1 MKLTKWV
8 VERLQA
14 PARGYAIQWDG
25 ELKGFGVRGRVG
37 SRPSAYSRLRA
48 AVGRSVLVEV
58 RSHGLYRGL

>member
-8 VERLQA
+8 VERLPA

-37 SRPSAYSRLRA
+37 LRSSCCILSSAGGRW
-48 AVGRSVLVEV
+48 AVQRTS
-58 RSHGLYRGL
+58 